1 MIGKFMKDGI
11 EHRYYVVDRYKNGK
25 NGKDEIL
32 GGQWKKIDYEDY
44 YILYNL
50 GLLNFMDSYW
60 LEGMEYYGRNGV
72 KWFGYK
78 DDKYKHG
85 IIMVEIL

>member
-25 NGKDEIL
+25 DDII

-60 LEGMEYYGRNGV
+60 LEGMEYYCRNGV

-78 DDKYKHG
+78 DDKNKHG
-85 IIMVEIL
+85 IIMVEII

>member
-25 NGKDEIL
+25 DDII

-72 KWFGYK
+72 KWLGYK
-78 DDKYKHG
+78 DERSKHG